1 MNALFKNSFL
11 NPKRMLRLN
20 KLAIYSVKFCQNK
33 SLTFLPYLFLKVK
46 CCDWR
51 LKSQR
56 RKNLCGVSSSAEE
69 GDAAKKVGDILCE
82 FLQLG
87 CLVLFIRM
95 LIQVRVGWVVFCC
108 EIFGK
113 SLGLL
118 LCSSR
123 RFKLCYAYFIM
134 QSNYSRMNFGIILR
148 ALNYAESNI
157 LNTSFIFRVS
167 HFLLRFCS
175 LVPFFCID

>member
-1 MNALFKNSFL
+1 
-11 NPKRMLRLN
+11 
-20 KLAIYSVKFCQNK
+20 
-33 SLTFLPYLFLKVK
+33 
-46 CCDWR
+46 
-51 LKSQR
+51 
-56 RKNLCGVSSSAEE
+56 
-69 GDAAKKVGDILCE
+69 
-82 FLQLG
+82 
-87 CLVLFIRM
+87 M

-148 ALNYAESNI
+148 ALNYVESNI
-157 LNTSFIFRVS
+157 PNTSFIFRVS
-167 HFLLRFCS
+167 HFFAPILL
-175 LVPFFCID
+175 VGAVFCID